1 MANNFP
7 QYQQNEQS
15 SLSSNHWK
23 QKMQGHM
30 MLEIQVL
37 VWDRHTDVAGL
48 IFVSL
53 TFNEYAHNSICLQKN
68 FSSTKRD
75 G

>member
-15 SLSSNHWK
+15 PLSSNHWK

-37 VWDRHTDVAGL
+37 VWDRHTDVVGL

-53 TFNEYAHNSICLQKN
+53 TFNEYAHK
-68 FSSTKRD
+68 
-75 G
+75 

>member
-15 SLSSNHWK
+15 PLSSNHWK
-23 QKMQGHM
+23 QKIHM

-37 VWDRHTDVAGL
+37 VWDRHTDVVGL

-53 TFNEYAHNSICLQKN
+53 TFNECAHK
-68 FSSTKRD
+68 
-75 G
+75 